1 MAASEAAKEAVYLR
15 EFLSEL
21 GAGDTDPTS
30 LSVDNKGARDLAYNP
45 EHHSKTKHIDRRHFF
60 VRELVE
66 QQRIVVP
73 YVATDDNLAD
83 FFTKPLAS
91 KKFFAMRDKIM
102 NNPFPSPS
110 LDPGISSRGGVVG
123 SEPVPTSV

>member
-1 MAASEAAKEAVYLR
+1 MPQHLQRFKPRCSLDGKR
-15 EFLSEL
+15 ERSKC
-21 GAGDTDPTS
+21 TT
-30 LSVDNKGARDLAYNP
+30 ARDLAYNP

-83 FFTKPLAS
+83 FFTKPLMA

-123 SEPVPTSV
+123 SEPVPTRVKES

>member
-1 MAASEAAKEAVYLR
+1 MQAVR
-15 EFLSEL
+15 PF
-21 GAGDTDPTS
+21 
-30 LSVDNKGARDLAYNP
+30 
-45 EHHSKTKHIDRRHFF
+45 RR
-60 VRELVE
+60 
-66 QQRIVVP
+66 VVP

-83 FFTKPLAS
+83 FFTKPLMA